1 MLGCA
6 ATNCSTFVGL
16 GASGGLAAMARNRS
30 RKSAPFETGKNF
42 SALMTRSLSLP
53 SGRWNLIAMPCGL
66 ASGMPSGIFGMP
78 VASEKRAVSG
88 ISLPL
93 KSTALLSAA
102 ASGVALK
109 LPSTT
114 MPFAWLA
121 RKPLCTPNTL
131 FMASTICSAIGFSSA
146 AAAPDHMR
154 QDAIIAATVL
164 LFAIGRLTAF
174 VCDSLRQVTAEAR
187 QKVPWQQSPCIFFS
201 HHLTRR
207 GLHPLLKSPVGRM
220 AAAREARCG
229 PQGRSA
235 ILSGGKSGLHGNT
248 APDNVRRGRPQG
260 KCHRKQTALLLA
272 YRALRCLRPKGSG
285 Y

>member
-1 MLGCA
+1 
-6 ATNCSTFVGL
+6 
-16 GASGGLAAMARNRS
+16 
-30 RKSAPFETGKNF
+30 
-42 SALMTRSLSLP
+42 
-53 SGRWNLIAMPCGL
+53 MPCGL
-66 ASGMPSGIFGMP
+66 ASEMPSGIFGSP

-88 ISLPL
+88 ISFPL

-164 LFAIGRLTAF
+164 LCAIGRLTAF
-174 VCDSLRQVTAEAR
+174 VCGSLRQVTAEAR
-187 QKVPWQQSPCIFFS
+187 QKVPWQ
-201 HHLTRR
+201 
-207 GLHPLLKSPVGRM
+207 
-220 AAAREARCG
+220 
-229 PQGRSA
+229 
-235 ILSGGKSGLHGNT
+235 
-248 APDNVRRGRPQG
+248 
-260 KCHRKQTALLLA
+260 
-272 YRALRCLRPKGSG
+272 
-285 Y
+285 